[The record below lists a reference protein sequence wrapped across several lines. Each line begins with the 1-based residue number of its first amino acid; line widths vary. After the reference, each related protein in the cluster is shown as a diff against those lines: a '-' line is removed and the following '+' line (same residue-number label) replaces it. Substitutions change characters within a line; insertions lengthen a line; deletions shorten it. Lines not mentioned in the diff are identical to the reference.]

1 MRQLEDVLGSFKV
14 LGVAI
19 LIASLGPAWA
29 SGAVECKVVC
39 SDGKQCK
46 TSDRPAVLKTALS
59 LSDCELSSRKIEAGC
74 ADVYYHSRRTVQL
87 ARVCTNAS
95 ISAALREPD
104 RSCGSFWSCLMPL
117 PPKPVAAG
125 SPIGEDDQ
133 SSSSSGAKAGLPF
146 NIVLM
151 PSGPLRLSAA
161 GSGAPGVGKLSLWDA
176 SSNRIVATIPIEAGV
191 AVVPLTSIAPEGNYR
206 YQWEAGP
213 QVLEGTF
220 LTTSVFARTELE
232 AAVASSTLQM
242 TPEARQLRMVS
253 MLANEGYAWDAMQ
266 TTILVDRT
274 QETLP

>member
-19 LIASLGPAWA
+19 LMASLSPAWA

-46 TSDRPAVLKTALS
+46 TSDRPAALKTAIS
-59 LSDCELSSRKIEAGC
+59 LSDCELSSRKVEVGC

-95 ISAALREPD
+95 ISAALRDPD
-104 RSCGSFWSCLMPL
+104 RSCGSFWNCLMPL
-117 PPKPVAAG
+117 PPKPAAAG
-125 SPIGEDDQ
+125 SPIGGDDQ

-151 PSGPLRLSAA
+151 PTGPLRLSAS
-161 GSGAPGVGKLSLWDA
+161 GSGAQSVGKLSLWDA
-176 SSNRIVATIPIEAGV
+176 TSKRLVATIPIEAGE
-191 AVVPLTSIAPEGNYR
+191 AVVPRASVAPEGNYSYR
-206 YQWEAGP
+206 WESGS

-220 LTTSVFARTELE
+220 LTTSVSARTEIDSE
-232 AAVASSTLQM
+232 IASSTSQM
-242 TPEARQLRMVS
+242 SPEARQLRMVS

-266 TTILVDRT
+266 TTILMERT
-274 QETLP
+274 QETSP